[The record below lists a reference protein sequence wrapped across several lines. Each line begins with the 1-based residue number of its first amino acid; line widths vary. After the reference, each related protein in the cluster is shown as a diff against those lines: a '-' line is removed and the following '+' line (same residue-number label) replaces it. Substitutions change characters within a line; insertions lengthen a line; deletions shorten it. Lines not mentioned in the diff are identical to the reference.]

1 MDREP
6 APPLRELGP
15 AWPRPAYAWYV
26 VVVLLIAYT
35 VSFIDRMVLSLL
47 VQPIREDLGIS
58 DTEISLLIGFAFA
71 VFYTMMGLPLGYL
84 ADRGNRCRLITL
96 GVLLWSVMTALCG
109 LARSFGLLF
118 LARIGVGVGEATLSP
133 SAYSMLSDYFP
144 REKLGRVMAVYSI
157 GVPLGSGIALI
168 LGGMVVKAATELP
181 PIAIPFLGAA
191 QPWRLVFFLVGLPGV
206 LVALLMLTVRE
217 PTRRGRLQMREQHAA
232 PRFGAVFTFVR
243 GHSAAIG
250 AHFAGLSLLTFV
262 IYGGLAWIP
271 TFFARTYGVAP
282 ADAGLYYGVIMAACG
297 AGGLVL
303 GGMLADYLFRRGY
316 PDAHLRAIL
325 TAVLTSAPFFVAMPL
340 MPSAPLAFACLV
352 PAVLLSSMHGGV
364 AGAALQLI
372 TPNQFRAQIIAL
384 YFFVANLVGLGMG
397 PTAVA
402 AVTQYGFGEDSAL
415 RYSLALVAGGAL
427 PLSAFVL
434 WLGLKPFGSSVRA
447 VEAFAGRA

>member
-1 MDREP
+1 MDRESMP
-6 APPLRELGP
+6 SLRAPGL

-26 VVVLLIAYT
+26 LAVLLIAYT
-35 VSFIDRMVLSLL
+35 VSFIDRMVLSLM
-47 VQPIREDLGIS
+47 VQPIRQDLGIS

-71 VFYTMMGLPLGYL
+71 VFYTLMGVPLGYL
-84 ADRGNRCRLITL
+84 ADRGDRRRLITL
-96 GVLLWSVMTALCG
+96 GVLIWSVMTALCG
-109 LARSFGLLF
+109 LARSFWLLF
-118 LARIGVGVGEATLSP
+118 LARVGVGVGEATLSP

-168 LGGMVVKAATELP
+168 LGGMAVKAATELP
-181 PIAIPFLGAA
+181 PIDLPFLGAA

-217 PTRRGRLQMREQHAA
+217 PARRGRLQVQEQRAGL
-232 PRFGAVFTFVR
+232 RFGAVFVFVR
-243 GHSAAIG
+243 LHSAAIG
-250 AHFAGLSLLTFV
+250 AHFVGLSLLTFV
-262 IYGGLAWIP
+262 IYGGMAWIP
-271 TFFARTYGVAP
+271 TFFARTYGLAP
-282 ADAGLYYGVIMAACG
+282 ADAGLYYGAIMAACG

-303 GGMLADYLFRRGY
+303 GGMLADYLFRRGH
-316 PDAHLRAIL
+316 PDAHLRVIL
-325 TAVLTSAPFFVAMPL
+325 TAVLTSSPFFVAMPL
-340 MPSAPLAFACLV
+340 MPSAPLAFACLI

-402 AVTQYGFGEDSAL
+402 AVTEYGFGQDGAL
-415 RYSLALVAGGAL
+415 RYSLAIVAGGAL
-427 PLSAFVL
+427 PPSALVL
-434 WLGLKPFGSSVRA
+434 WLGLKPFGRSVRA
-447 VEAFAGRA
+447 IEAEMIRA